1 MWRPYGDSMF
11 PGVKSVLIFAATFLA
26 RAGLLAANTLQ
37 SSESRSS
44 PLAKI
49 AVRSVNLSAEV
60 SLGLGWGPPSWYLW
74 KGGSPSELCHYH
86 TLNSHTY
93 LPCGQDP
100 PLWLAQQPPAASIY
114 PICPFGM
121 HHIPDFGQ
129 IKPRLLPRRAQ
140 ASHVSRADGI
150 FPCSSCLLG
159 QIWILHRSTMGDRL
173 LLGWHLRYGIA
184 ETIVAVVLGIM
195 YRETPS
201 FFQCC
206 EQEAPQLSLH
216 SRSSV
221 SASLPSIWRI
231 QTSVWVWKSIRQM
244 SQTSL
249 RTILC

>member
-1 MWRPYGDSMF
+1 M
-11 PGVKSVLIFAATFLA
+11 
-26 RAGLLAANTLQ
+26 
-37 SSESRSS
+37 
-44 PLAKI
+44 PL
-49 AVRSVNLSAEV
+49 
-60 SLGLGWGPPSWYLW
+60 
-74 KGGSPSELCHYH
+74 
-86 TLNSHTY
+86 SH
-93 LPCGQDP
+93 
-100 PLWLAQQPPAASIY
+100 AQQPHLPALWTGPTTLAGSAASIY
-114 PICPFGM
+114 SMCPFGM

-140 ASHVSRADGI
+140 ASHVTRADGI

-159 QIWILHRSTMGDRL
+159 QIWILHRNTMGDRL
-173 LLGWHLRYGIA
+173 LLGWHLRCGIA
-184 ETIVAVVLGIM
+184 KTIVAVVLGIM

-201 FFQCC
+201 FFQCR

-244 SQTSL
+244 SQTLL